1 MRAFPLRASSI
12 RLLWTGLWIGVGCG
26 ETDSLVTELEDLEEE
41 REELSEELENLQAEW
56 KAVQASLRTTT
67 DLRVRNGS
75 EAELEELRRETK
87 RMQDKQQVLMTLQAQ
102 KSGPMHLMDEIA
114 KATPDK
120 LQLLE
125 LEDRKGQ
132 IRLVGIASTAP
143 EIAEFAHRLEQ
154 SPFFEEVYIHS
165 TEQTEVLDAKVKKF
179 TITAKLNV
187 VDQRSEFDIQIM
199 TNLVTAL

>member
-1 MRAFPLRASSI
+1 MRAFPLRTSSI

-75 EAELEELRRETK
+75 EAELVEMRMNNQP
-87 RMQDKQQVLMTLQAQ
+87 MQDRLEILSSLEAQ
-102 KSGPMHLMDEIA
+102 RYGPVQLFHEIA

-120 LQLLE
+120 LQLLK
-125 LEDRKGQ
+125 LEERKGQ
-132 IRLVGIASTAP
+132 IRLVGIASTDP

-154 SPFFEEVYIHS
+154 SPYFDNVYLNS
-165 TEQTEVLDAKVKKF
+165 SEQTVVMDSQVKKF
-179 TITAKLNV
+179 TIIATL
-187 VDQRSEFDIQIM
+187 I
-199 TNLVTAL
+199 